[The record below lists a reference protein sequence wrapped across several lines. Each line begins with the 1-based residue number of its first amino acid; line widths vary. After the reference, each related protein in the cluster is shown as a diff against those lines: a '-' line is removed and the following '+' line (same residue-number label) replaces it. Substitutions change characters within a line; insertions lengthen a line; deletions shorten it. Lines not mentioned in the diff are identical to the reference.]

1 MGCTVRLLEEPRCI
15 EVRGFDAVTTDD
27 VATALR
33 LGLALASEHDVW
45 LVLTDIT
52 EATSDPSVVTLF
64 EAATQLEQAA
74 AGRRY
79 RQALVAPAG
88 AAASLET
95 ARFYEDAMVNR
106 GLMTRVFGTRA
117 DAEAWLAEQ
126 AHDLGP

>member
-15 EVRGFDAVTTDD
+15 EVRGFDVVTADD

-45 LVLTDIT
+45 LVLTDVT
-52 EATSDPSVVTLF
+52 ETTGDPSIVTLF
-64 EAATQLEQAA
+64 EAATELEQVA

-79 RQALVAPAG
+79 RQALVAPTG
-88 AAASLET
+88 AASLET

-126 AHDLGP
+126 ARDLRP